1 MRPDAR
7 ASRMRNEWFFA
18 DRIVL
23 SIRALFYKVTFMEP
37 NSVAENLQLIRTLM
51 ERSALYRR
59 ALAPVMVLNGA
70 LGLAGALGGRLVA
83 MHSPR
88 SFVLF
93 WTGICVLA
101 VAASYLLVRRQAL
114 HASEPFWS
122 PPTRRVT
129 EAFLLPLAAGIIL
142 TAGAFAHASGA
153 PGDEAAADSL
163 RWLPPA
169 WVVLYG
175 CALHAA
181 AFVMHRG
188 TKVLAWAFVLGGTAL
203 FFAGPQGMTPFAYA
217 QAIMGL
223 FFGVLHLA
231 YGVFLYFTEQKQS
244 AA

>member
-1 MRPDAR
+1 
-7 ASRMRNEWFFA
+7 
-18 DRIVL
+18 
-23 SIRALFYKVTFMEP
+23 MES

-59 ALAPVMVLNGA
+59 ALAPVMVLNGL
-70 LGLAGALGGRLVA
+70 LGLAGALGGWLLA
-83 MHSPR
+83 MQSPR
-88 SFVLF
+88 SFILF
-93 WTGICVLA
+93 WAGICVLA

-114 HASEPFWS
+114 NASEPFWS

-129 EAFLLPLAAGIIL
+129 EAFLLPLAAGIVL
-142 TAGAFAHASGA
+142 SAGAFAHASA
-153 PGDEAAADSL
+153 TPGDEAAAASM

-203 FFAGPQGMTPFAYA
+203 FFATPQRMIPFACA
-217 QAIMGL
+217 QAIMGF